1 MMLRRAIISILLS
14 LTVVFNAAAWGQKGH
29 DIIACIAQQHLSAEA
44 QAQVDRLLSG
54 YSMVYW
60 SNWADSAKYT
70 EEYKYTA
77 PWHYRNVEQGDTP
90 QTTPTPKG
98 GDVVWAVEEMTAR
111 LGDNSLSETEHTL
124 ALKFLIHLVGDLHC
138 PMHAGRNEDRGG
150 NMLPMVFFWEATN
163 LHVVWDS
170 LLIDR
175 VHSWSY
181 TEWALQIDRLSV
193 EDVAQVVLGTPNDWF
208 SESYAVAVEVY
219 KDAKR
224 NNEINYDYRDKFQIP
239 LETQL
244 RNGGLR
250 LAKILNNIYTK

>member
-1 MMLRRAIISILLS
+1 MWRRAIISVLLS
-14 LTVVFNAAAWGQKGH
+14 LAVVFNAAAWGQKGH
-29 DIIACIAQQHLSAEA
+29 DIIACVAQQHLSAEA

-70 EEYKYTA
+70 KEHEYTA
-77 PWHYRNVEQGDTP
+77 PWHYRNVEEDSTP
-90 QTTPTPKG
+90 KQTPTPKE
-98 GDVVWAVEEMTAR
+98 GDVVWAVEEMTTR
-111 LGDNSLSETEHTL
+111 LRDNSLSEAEHTF
-124 ALKFLIHLVGDLHC
+124 ALKMLIHLVGDLHC
-138 PMHAGRNEDRGG
+138 PMHAGRKEDRGG
-150 NMLPMVFFWEATN
+150 NTLPMVFFWEATN
-163 LHVVWDS
+163 LHVIWDS
-170 LLIDR
+170 KLIDR

-193 EDVAQVVLGTPNDWF
+193 QEQQLVTQGTPKDWF
-208 SESYAVAVEVY
+208 SESYAIAVDIY

-224 NNEINYDYRDKFQIP
+224 NKEINYDYRDKFQIP

-250 LAKILNNIYTK
+250 LAKILNEIYNK